1 MGPSIVET
9 SVESR
14 FERIGAHS
22 HIRGLGLTSEGKAL
36 PKADGMV
43 GQIEA
48 REAAG
53 LVVEMI
59 KEGRMAGRGI
69 LLVGPP
75 GTGKTAIA
83 IAIARELGEDT
94 PFVSLSASEVYSAE
108 IKKTEV
114 LMQAM
119 RKAIGVKIKEVRKVY
134 EGVVKSLKVAFK
146 RHPYNPYYKV
156 PSSAK
161 ITLATRDEEKT
172 FTVDRDITMEL
183 LNKGVSVGDVI
194 WIDSETGRVTKIGKV
209 RGFEK
214 AKYYDI
220 ETEVLVEMPK
230 GRILKEKEFVHTVT
244 LHDLDMSVAA
254 RRGIVSL
261 LFGMPTEREI
271 SSEVR
276 KTVDEEVRKLVDEG
290 RAEII
295 PGVLFIDDAHML
307 DIESF
312 AFLSKAMESELAPII
327 ILATNRGIT
336 KIRGTDIESPHGMPL
351 DLLDRLLIILTRPYT
366 RDEIREILKIRSEV
380 LKIKLTDE
388 ALEKLTEIGAET
400 SLRYAVQLMEP
411 AWERAKKLGKDTV
424 ELDDVESVRKLF
436 VDLKESAK
444 YAKEFEEKMLK

>member
-1 MGPSIVET
+1 MPPTIM
-9 SVESR
+9 ESGR
-14 FERIGAHS
+14 GFERIGAHS
-22 HIRGLGLTSEGKAL
+22 HIKGLGLTSEGKAL
-36 PKADGMV
+36 TSADGMV

-53 LVVEMI
+53 LIVEMI

-83 IAIARELGEDT
+83 IAIAKELGEDT

-108 IKKTEV
+108 MKKTEV

-119 RKAIGVKIKEVRKVY
+119 RKAIGVRIREIRKVY
-134 EGVVKSLKVAFK
+134 EGVVKNMKVAFK

-172 FTVDRDITMEL
+172 FTVDRDITLEL
-183 LNKGVSVGDVI
+183 LNKGVGIGDVI

-214 AKYYDI
+214 AKYYDL

-230 GRILKEKEFVHTVT
+230 GPILKEKEFIHTVT
-244 LHDLDMSVAA
+244 LHDLDVGMAS
-254 RRGIVSL
+254 RRGIISIF
-261 LFGMPTEREI
+261 FGMPTEREI
-271 SSEVR
+271 SSDVR
-276 KTVDEEVRKLVDEG
+276 REVDEEVKKLVDEG

-307 DIESF
+307 DIECF
-312 AFLSKAMESELAPII
+312 AFLGRAMESELAPII

-336 KIRGTDIESPHGMPL
+336 RIRGTDIESPHGMPL
-351 DLLDRLLIILTRPYT
+351 DLLDRLLIIRTKPYT
-366 RDEIREILKIRSEV
+366 RDEIREILKIRSKAT
-380 LKIKLTDE
+380 KIKLTDK

-411 AWERAKKLGKDTV
+411 AWERARVLKRDYV
-424 ELDDVESVRKLF
+424 DVEDIEYVRELF
-436 VDLKESAK
+436 VDVKESSK
-444 YAKEFEEKMLK
+444 YARDFEKQFLR

>member
-1 MGPSIVET
+1 MSPTIM
-9 SVESR
+9 ESGKG

-22 HIRGLGLTSEGKAL
+22 HIKGLGLTSEGKAL
-36 PKADGMV
+36 TSADGMV

-53 LVVEMI
+53 LIVEMI

-83 IAIARELGEDT
+83 IAIAKELGEDT

-108 IKKTEV
+108 MKKTEV

-119 RKAIGVKIKEVRKVY
+119 RKAIGVRIREIRKVY
-134 EGVVKSLKVAFK
+134 EGVVKSMKVAFK

-172 FTVDRDITMEL
+172 FTVDRDITLEF
-183 LNKGVSVGDVI
+183 LNKGIGIGDVI
-194 WIDSETGRVTKIGKV
+194 WIDSETGRVTKVGKV

-214 AKYYDI
+214 AKYYDL

-230 GRILKEKEFVHTVT
+230 GPILKEKEFIHTVT
-244 LHDLDMSVAA
+244 LHDLDVSMAG
-254 RRGIVSL
+254 RRGIISIF
-261 LFGMPTEREI
+261 FGMPAEREI
-271 SSEVR
+271 SPDVR
-276 KTVDEEVRKLVDEG
+276 KEVDEEVKKLVDEG

-307 DIESF
+307 DIECF
-312 AFLSKAMESELAPII
+312 AFLGRAMESELAPII

-336 KIRGTDIESPHGMPL
+336 RIRGTDMESPHGMPL
-351 DLLDRLLIILTRPYT
+351 DLLDRLLIIRTKPYT
-366 RDEIREILKIRSEV
+366 KDEIKEILKIRSKAT
-380 LKIKLTDE
+380 KIKLTDE

-411 AWERAKKLGKDTV
+411 AWERARVLNRDYV
-424 ELDDVESVRKLF
+424 DIEDVEYVRKLF
-436 VDLKESAK
+436 VDVKESSK
-444 YAKEFEEKMLK
+444 YAKEFEKQFLK

>member
-1 MGPSIVET
+1 MPTIVET
-9 SVESR
+9 GGRR

-22 HIRGLGLTSEGKAL
+22 HIKGLGLTPEGKAL
-36 PKADGMV
+36 PSADGMV

-83 IAIARELGEDT
+83 IAIAKELGEDT

-108 IKKTEV
+108 MKKTEV

-119 RKAIGVKIKEVRKVY
+119 RKAIGVRIREVRKVY
-134 EGVVKSLKVAFK
+134 EGVIKNMKVAFK
-146 RHPYNPYYKV
+146 RHPYNPYYKI

-172 FTVDRDITMEL
+172 FSVDRDITLEL
-183 LNKGVSVGDVI
+183 LNKGVSIGDVI

-214 AKYYDI
+214 AKYYDL
-220 ETEVLVEMPK
+220 ETEVYVEMPK
-230 GRILKEKEFVHTVT
+230 GPILKEKEFIHTVT
-244 LHDLDMSVAA
+244 LHDLDVGMAS
-254 RRGIVSL
+254 RRGIISIF
-261 LFGMPTEREI
+261 FGMPTEREI
-271 SSEVR
+271 SPEVR
-276 KTVDEEVRKLVDEG
+276 REVDEEVKKLVDEG

-307 DIESF
+307 DIECF
-312 AFLSKAMESELAPII
+312 AFLGRAMESELAPII

-336 KIRGTDIESPHGMPL
+336 RIRGTDVESPHGMPL
-351 DLLDRLLIILTRPYT
+351 DLLDRLLIIRTKPYT
-366 RDEIREILKIRSEV
+366 RDEIREILKIRSKAT
-380 LKIKLTDE
+380 KIKLTKE
-388 ALEKLTEIGAET
+388 ALEKLTEIGIET

-411 AWERAKKLGKDTV
+411 AWERARVLRRDYV
-424 ELDDVESVRKLF
+424 DVEDIEYVRKLF
-436 VDLKESAK
+436 VDVKESSK
-444 YAKEFEEKMLK
+444 YARDFEKQFLR

>member
-1 MGPSIVET
+1 MPPTIM
-9 SVESR
+9 ESGR
-14 FERIGAHS
+14 GFERIGAHS
-22 HIRGLGLTSEGKAL
+22 HIKGLGLTSEGKAL
-36 PKADGMV
+36 ASADGMV

-53 LVVEMI
+53 LIVEMI

-83 IAIARELGEDT
+83 IAIAKELGEDT

-108 IKKTEV
+108 MKKTEV

-119 RKAIGVKIKEVRKVY
+119 RKAIGVRIREIRKVY
-134 EGVVKSLKVAFK
+134 EGVVKNMKVAFK

-172 FTVDRDITMEL
+172 FTVDRDITLEL
-183 LNKGVSVGDVI
+183 LNKGVGIGDVI
-194 WIDSETGRVTKIGKV
+194 WIDSETGRITKIGKV

-214 AKYYDI
+214 AKYYDL

-230 GRILKEKEFVHTVT
+230 GPILKEKEFIHTVT
-244 LHDLDMSVAA
+244 LHDLDVGMAS
-254 RRGIVSL
+254 RRGIISIF
-261 LFGMPTEREI
+261 FGMPTEREI

-276 KTVDEEVRKLVDEG
+276 REVDEEVKKLVDEG

-307 DIESF
+307 DIECF
-312 AFLSKAMESELAPII
+312 AFLGRAMESELAPII

-336 KIRGTDIESPHGMPL
+336 RIRGTDIESPHGMPL
-351 DLLDRLLIILTRPYT
+351 DLLDRLLIIRTKPYT
-366 RDEIREILKIRSEV
+366 RDEIREILKIRSKAT
-380 LKIKLTDE
+380 KIKLTDR
-388 ALEKLTEIGAET
+388 ALERLTEIGAET

-411 AWERAKKLGKDTV
+411 AWERARVLNRDYV
-424 ELDDVESVRKLF
+424 DVEDIEYVRKLF
-436 VDLKESAK
+436 VDVKESSK
-444 YAKEFEEKMLK
+444 YAKDFEKQFLR

>member
-1 MGPSIVET
+1 
-9 SVESR
+9 
-14 FERIGAHS
+14 
-22 HIRGLGLTSEGKAL
+22 
-36 PKADGMV
+36 
-43 GQIEA
+43 
-48 REAAG
+48 
-53 LVVEMI
+53 
-59 KEGRMAGRGI
+59 
-69 LLVGPP
+69 
-75 GTGKTAIA
+75 
-83 IAIARELGEDT
+83 
-94 PFVSLSASEVYSAE
+94 
-108 IKKTEV
+108 
-114 LMQAM
+114 
-119 RKAIGVKIKEVRKVY
+119 
-134 EGVVKSLKVAFK
+134 
-146 RHPYNPYYKV
+146 
-156 PSSAK
+156 
-161 ITLATRDEEKT
+161 
-172 FTVDRDITMEL
+172 
-183 LNKGVSVGDVI
+183 
-194 WIDSETGRVTKIGKV
+194 
-209 RGFEK
+209 
-214 AKYYDI
+214 
-220 ETEVLVEMPK
+220 
-230 GRILKEKEFVHTVT
+230 
-244 LHDLDMSVAA
+244 MSVAA

-366 RDEIREILKIRSEV
+366 KDEIREILKIRSEV

-411 AWERAKKLGKDTV
+411 AWEQAKKLGKDTV
-424 ELDDVESVRKLF
+424 ELEDVESVRKLF

>member
-1 MGPSIVET
+1 MPPTIM
-9 SVESR
+9 ESGR
-14 FERIGAHS
+14 GFERIGAHS
-22 HIRGLGLTSEGKAL
+22 HIKGLGLTSEGKAL
-36 PKADGMV
+36 ASADGMV

-53 LVVEMI
+53 LIVEMI

-83 IAIARELGEDT
+83 IAIAKELGEDT

-108 IKKTEV
+108 MKKTEV

-119 RKAIGVKIKEVRKVY
+119 RKAIGVRIREIRKVY
-134 EGVVKSLKVAFK
+134 EGVVKNMKVAFK

-172 FTVDRDITMEL
+172 FTVDRDITLEL
-183 LNKGVSVGDVI
+183 LNKGVGIGDVI
-194 WIDSETGRVTKIGKV
+194 WIDSETGRITKIGKV

-214 AKYYDI
+214 AKYYDL

-230 GRILKEKEFVHTVT
+230 GPILKEKEFIHTVT
-244 LHDLDMSVAA
+244 LHDLDVGMAS
-254 RRGIVSL
+254 RRGIISIF
-261 LFGMPTEREI
+261 FGMPTEREI

-276 KTVDEEVRKLVDEG
+276 REVDEEVKKLVDEG

-307 DIESF
+307 DIECF
-312 AFLSKAMESELAPII
+312 AFLGRAMESELAPII

-336 KIRGTDIESPHGMPL
+336 RIRGTDIESPHGMPL
-351 DLLDRLLIILTRPYT
+351 DLLDRLLIIRTKPYT
-366 RDEIREILKIRSEV
+366 RDEIREILKIRSKAT
-380 LKIKLTDE
+380 KIKLTDG
-388 ALEKLTEIGAET
+388 ALERLTEIGAET

-411 AWERAKKLGKDTV
+411 AWERARVLNRDYV
-424 ELDDVESVRKLF
+424 DVEDIEYVRKLF
-436 VDLKESAK
+436 VDVKESSK
-444 YAKEFEEKMLK
+444 YAKDFEKQFLR